1 MLEQPSVSPQ
11 QRPGAPGTTAPT
23 GRAPT
28 RVSHLRPPTLTA
40 APRGSVRS
48 HPFPPPPLPIPT
60 DGAPSPHPA
69 PYGRFGVPARHGT
82 GMGGEGGGGG
92 SARAPKAPRAVR
104 SGRHPGVGTK
114 EPTLRDPHVPPPLP
128 PRIPPRPPRAPQPPT
143 PGRGG
148 GGGRFGT
155 ETPPGWGAGGLRRA
169 HPPPPQRRSSERS
182 ARPRRPPV
190 RPPGTPIPHRSGCSP
205 RGRAGRALSAERW
218 EATASARAGKVSPGG
233 GGGGGPRRWER
244 RTRRC
249 ARERFCNAAP
259 MGTFHATPQPS
270 QSSPE
275 ARPGAAGGLGW
286 GGVEWG
292 GMGWNGIGG
301 DRVG

>member
-40 APRGSVRS
+40 APGGSVRS

-82 GMGGEGGGGG
+82 GMGGEFRTRPQ
-92 SARAPKAPRAVR
+92 SPPSREERTAPRSRHQRTHTERPPR
-104 SGRHPGVGTK
+104 S
-114 EPTLRDPHVPPPLP
+114 PTAPPPDTP
-128 PRIPPRPPRAPQPPT
+128 TAPPRPSAPNTGPR
-143 PGRGG
+143 G

-155 ETPPGWGAGGLRRA
+155 ETPPGWGAGGLTLT

-292 GMGWNGIGG
+292 GMG
-301 DRVG
+301 